1 MHNFHPLLDHILQY
15 IKPSDE
21 ETELLTSVLR
31 VKHIKRK
38 GFLVQPGE
46 ISKHRSY
53 VVKGALRT
61 YLIGADG
68 QEHSISLAIEG
79 GWTGDP
85 GSFLLQEP
93 ASFFVEAIENC
104 TLIQWSYD
112 SEKMLLSKIPWF
124 SIVMMERAQQIA
136 VIIQRRVISRLTLT
150 AEQRYEEFAKDHPAF
165 LQRFPL
171 YVIASYLGM
180 TREFL
185 SKIRNQ
191 NLSK

>member
-1 MHNFHPLLDHILQY
+1 MHDFRPLLEHISQY
-15 IKPSDE
+15 IKLSDE
-21 ETELLTSVLR
+21 ETELLISVLKI
-31 VKHIKRK
+31 KHIKRK

-46 ISKHRSY
+46 ISKHRSF
-53 VVKGALRT
+53 VVKGAFQT

-85 GSFLLQEP
+85 GSFLLQES
-93 ASFFVEAIENC
+93 ASFFVEAMEDC

-112 SEKMLLSKIPWF
+112 SEKMLLSTIPKF
-124 SIVMMERAQQIA
+124 PMVMMERAQQIA
-136 VIIQRRVISRLTLT
+136 VMIQRRVISRLTLS
-150 AEQRYEEFAKDHPAF
+150 AEQRYKEFAKNHPLF

-191 NLSK
+191 KSM